1 MPAKGIKVDGS
12 FDCAIRTAATIVHG
26 TGSHPVPVRAMPGRR
41 WIRILNIGRVEGG
54 QRINVKVVIG
64 DADVAMAASTA
75 QGLGLNIDEFIDL
88 PFDDSIAL
96 FAIAEPN
103 ETTELRTIEL
113 R

>member
-12 FDCAIRTAATIVHG
+12 FNCAIRTTATEVASDAPRRMPLH
-26 TGSHPVPVRAMPGRR
+26 AMRGRR
-41 WIRILNIGRVEGG
+41 WIRILNVGRVDGG

-75 QGLGLNIDEFIDL
+75 QGFGLDIDEFIDL
-88 PFDDSIAL
+88 PFNDSITI
-96 FAIAEPN
+96 FAVAEPN